1 LTNIPL
7 LIEVYK
13 PPFLEDPGSSEYK
26 IAKVPKLSPFAIL
39 DFNFSSYFF
48 VSETAD
54 ELAGGSLRI

>member
-26 IAKVPKLSPFAIL
+26 MAKVPKLSPFAIL
-39 DFNFSSYFF
+39 DFNFSSFFF
-48 VSETAD
+48 VS
-54 ELAGGSLRI
+54 